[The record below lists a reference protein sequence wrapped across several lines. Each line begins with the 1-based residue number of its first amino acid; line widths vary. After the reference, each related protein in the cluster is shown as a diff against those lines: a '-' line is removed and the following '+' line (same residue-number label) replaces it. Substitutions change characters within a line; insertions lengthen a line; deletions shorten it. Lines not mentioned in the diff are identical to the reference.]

1 MTESYLIKTCK
12 DFLKD
17 CKDNKILPFSYNNET
32 IENIIEKLLIV
43 IDSKNEVI
51 ELHIKDNQVL
61 YDRLSYLLTSKTI
74 QDYDAK
80 DGKGQY
86 LKDIKE
92 LDKVM
97 DKLKKKEYITD
108 ETEELKV
115 DNSEIVI
122 TKKNI
127 KN

>member
-1 MTESYLIKTCK
+1 MLVLPIKK
-12 DFLKD
+12 KWFDMIISGEKKEEYREIKPYYDIRFK
-17 CKDNKILPFSYNNET
+17 KYMPRSNNF
-32 IENIIEKLLIV
+32 
-43 IDSKNEVI
+43 
-51 ELHIKDNQVL
+51 
-61 YDRLSYLLTSKTI
+61 R
-74 QDYDAK
+74 YDAK

-122 TKKNI
+122 TKKEYKKLIAKQYYLLGKLHGEKTI
-127 KN
+127 KNRVDNIIKF